1 MKDIIVIV
9 GPTGIGKTKLSIEL
23 AKKLDAEIIN
33 GDSVSIYRRL
43 NIGSAK
49 PTKEE
54 QSGIPH
60 HLIDIKDVDEDY
72 TVFDYQKDVRKKI
85 EEITSR
91 GKQIIIVGGTGLYIK
106 AALYDYRFTEGTTYN
121 EYADL
126 SNEEILSRI
135 KEYKIENLP
144 ELNNRKRLVR
154 LLNKLENNE
163 EITNDKDKLLYN
175 IKVIGL
181 TIDRETL
188 YKKINKRVD
197 IMMEN
202 GLLDEIKSLKDDY
215 KKSRI
220 LNSGIGY
227 KEFYDYLYSNKPL
240 EEVIEEIKKNSR
252 HFAKRQYTFFNHQF
266 NTKWFEVDLNNF
278 NNTIEDTLNI
288 LMNETYFS
296 ISFYFVQI

>member
-23 AKKLDAEIIN
+23 VKKLDAEIIN
-33 GDSVSIYRRL
+33 GDSVSIYKRL

-85 EEITSR
+85 EELTSR

-106 AALYDYRFTEGTTYN
+106 AALYDYKFTEGTTYN
-121 EYADL
+121 EYNDL
-126 SNEEILSRI
+126 SNEEILSKI
-135 KEYKIENLP
+135 KEYKVEKLP

-163 EITNDKDKLLYN
+163 EITNNKDKLLYN

-181 TIDRETL
+181 TTDRETL
-188 YKKINKRVD
+188 YKRINKRVD

-202 GLLDEIKSLKDDY
+202 GLLDEINSLKEDY
-215 KKSRI
+215 KNSRI

-227 KEFYDYLYSNKPL
+227 KEFYDYLYNNKSL
-240 EEVIEEIKKNSR
+240 EDVIEDIKKNSR

-266 NTKWFEVDLNNF
+266 NTNWFNVDLNNF
-278 NNTIEDTLNI
+278 DNTIIEVMDFLKK
-288 LMNETYFS
+288 
-296 ISFYFVQI
+296 